1 METTTI
7 VQSLGS
13 CSITQ
18 GQILYNQALWLADK
32 EQPFGKFIKQA
43 YRQLDWHYPKFH
55 KMDRLCKLATVT
67 ARILLQNGVLEGY
80 ESEDIA
86 IVIANKTAT
95 YHTDSKHIASIQDRD
110 HYYPSPAV
118 FVYTLPNILV
128 GELSIQYKIKGASA
142 FFIQEE
148 KNLPFLFDYSQ
159 LLLESG
165 AAKICLT
172 GWVEYT
178 ETHYNSELHLL
189 KIN

>member
-80 ESEDIA
+80 KSEDIA